1 MSHIFFKKD
10 ETNINVQI
18 LYNKANEVIS
28 TMYNLV
34 SKVELHD
41 FGAIS
46 MINST
51 YVPLCMYNIVYLT
64 QYTTIFIFNP
74 ALGL

>member
-1 MSHIFFKKD
+1 MSHIFLKKD

-18 LYNKANEVIS
+18 LYNKPNKVIS
-28 TMYNLV
+28 TMHKLV
-34 SKVELHD
+34 SKVELHN
-41 FGAIS
+41 FWAIS

-51 YVPLCMYNIVYLT
+51 DVPLCMFNIVYLT